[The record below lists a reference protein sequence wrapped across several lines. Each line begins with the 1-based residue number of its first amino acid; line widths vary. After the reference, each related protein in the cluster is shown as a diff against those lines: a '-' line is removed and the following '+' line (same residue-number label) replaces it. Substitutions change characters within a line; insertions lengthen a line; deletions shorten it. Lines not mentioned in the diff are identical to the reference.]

1 MILKERL
8 NNLKSKDVYSL
19 LFFALYKIRDIPEY
33 SSLSELVYVLD
44 KDSMLN
50 LCEIFGGQ
58 TITIPT
64 VYELES
70 LVYSLL
76 LYQYV
81 KIDGM
86 DYEEALKLI
95 GHESKEL
102 RAVKKQYK
110 ALCEVLDNYTF
121 TSVVKEPR

>member
-1 MILKERL
+1 MLKERI
-8 NNLKSKDVYSL
+8 NNLKSKDIYSL
-19 LFFALYKIRDIPEY
+19 MFFALYKIREIPEY

-64 VYELES
+64 IYELES

-81 KIDGM
+81 KIDGK
-86 DYEEALKLI
+86 DYDEAIKLI

-102 RAVKKQYK
+102 RAVKKNYK
-110 ALCEVLDNYTF
+110 ALCEILDGYSF
-121 TSVVKEPR
+121 APCSKGE